1 MINLTS
7 LDQEKYLNQIAKD
20 FEYQSNLIK
29 IYPSSNNFP
38 KCLLDTAALISL
50 LKIGYLTPSNYY
62 LLYKDISN
70 FLEETIEFYIRDK
83 VTKGIKIKYIYE
95 SIQQCQYVIPR
106 IYLMIICGS
115 IYLEFYP
122 IKFREIIYDL
132 LNAAKCVQN
141 PLRAFWIRYFL
152 FKKIKNY
159 LPINIGTYLN
169 NEEYFYEYRKISLL
183 FFLEN
188 LEEMIYFAIRIRKE
202 IFIDDKKLNEKQR
215 TEICSSIEEI
225 IQDIS
230 SFKGLDKNIFV
241 NKVLPKFYDIISN
254 IDDTKDFYLEHI
266 VIAGIIK
273 NFNIELYF
281 DPQGISIIFLTFRKV
296 IYNKDFDIISIFTN
310 LVNNYIK
317 FIKYNN
323 KQENELLKKENISTI
338 KITFDLFFE
347 TYNELQTTYKNSED
361 QEFNK
366 FLELDSSFLK
376 LSFKILKFE
385 KKESKVVIIHTILNS
400 CSKRIN
406 MFNYGFKIETL
417 KKIGTLIEILFKHK
431 ITIFDFPVLETMI
444 NYLDYNQ
451 RRKISLKL
459 IDSFDNKNTN
469 KIDTL
474 EKISKILNIII
485 PLITEEI
492 WNNMDGTD
500 VTQKFK
506 EENKNRHLCKLIYLI
521 NCNDPDIFVKMLNKI
536 KTSLESGS
544 IETTTFTIPIII
556 NYIINYI
563 KNLELYYKDFVN
575 GQKKDEKNNETNKY
589 NIDIPSDIK
598 NDNKKVYFYFINIM
612 YNILNLLKESILIIE
627 NNNNIEAFR
636 YYLLVCYLINKMD
649 YISQINKNLFNELF
663 DEFFQKAMN
672 ILKNIEKS
680 EIKYQMIQY
689 LLCYAKKFTLFFDKF
704 KEKTIL
710 SLIENEFYDFNDL
723 KNYFNIAINLC
734 DFLYFI
740 TKDYKNLEKY
750 IIIIFQL
757 LIKDLESHD
766 NVYLLITLINKLLYY
781 MGKENKP
788 FLIDIINKSI
798 KFLNE
803 AKFFKL
809 ENNKQTYKNT
819 FSYYKNTLGFI
830 EKRKNK
836 NNDSIYKSIILK

>member
-7 LDQEKYLNQIAKD
+7 IDQEKYLNQISKD

-29 IYPSSNNFP
+29 IYPSSNNFS
-38 KCLLDTAALISL
+38 KCLLDTATLISL
-50 LKIGYLTPSNYY
+50 LKLNYLTPANYY
-62 LLYKDISN
+62 LLYKDLSD
-70 FLEETIEFYIRDK
+70 FLEGTIEFYIRDK
-83 VTKGIKIKYIYE
+83 VSKGIKIKYIYE

-122 IKFREIIYDL
+122 IKYREIIYDL
-132 LNAAKCVQN
+132 LDVVKCVQN
-141 PLRAFWIRYFL
+141 PLRGFWIRYFL
-152 FKKIKNY
+152 FKKIKHY
-159 LPINIGTYLN
+159 LPINVGAYLN
-169 NEEYFYEYRKISLL
+169 NEEYFYDYRKISLL
-183 FFLEN
+183 FFLNN
-188 LEEMIYFAIRIRKE
+188 LEEIIIFAIRIRKE
-202 IFIDDKKLNEKQR
+202 IFIDDKKLDEKQR
-215 TEICSSIEEI
+215 KQICSSIEEI

-230 SFKGLDKNIFV
+230 TLKGLDKNIFV
-241 NKVLPKFYDIISN
+241 NKVLPKFYDIIAN
-254 IDDTKDFYLEHI
+254 VDEAKDYYLEHI
-266 VIAGIIK
+266 IIATIIK
-273 NFNIELYF
+273 NFNIILYF
-281 DPQGISIIFLTFRKV
+281 DPQGISIIFLIFRKV
-296 IYNKDFDIISIFTN
+296 IYNKDFDIISIFNN

-317 FIKYNN
+317 FIKYNK

-361 QEFNK
+361 KEFNQ

-376 LSFKILKFE
+376 LSFKILKYE
-385 KKESKVVIIHTILNS
+385 KSESKVVIIHTILNS

-406 MFNYGFKIETL
+406 MFNYGFKIDTL
-417 KKIGTLIEILFKHK
+417 KKIGALIEILFKHK
-431 ITIFDFPVLETMI
+431 ITIFDYPVLETMI

-451 RRKISLKL
+451 RRNISLKL

-474 EKISKILNIII
+474 EKISKILNLII

-500 VTQKFK
+500 TTQKFK
-506 EENKNRHLCKLIYLI
+506 EENKNKHLCKLIYLI

-536 KTSLESGS
+536 KKSLESGS
-544 IETTTFTIPIII
+544 VETTNFTIPTII

-563 KNLELYYKDFVN
+563 KNLELYYKCFVN
-575 GQKKDEKNNETNKY
+575 EQNNKEKNVEINKY

-598 NDNKKVYFYFINIM
+598 KDNKKVYFYFINIM
-612 YNILNLLKESILIIE
+612 YNILNLLKECILIIE
-627 NNNNIEAFR
+627 NNDDNEAFK
-636 YYLLVCYLINKMD
+636 YYLMVCYLMNKMD
-649 YISQINKNLFNELF
+649 YISQINKNLFGELF
-663 DEFFQKAMN
+663 SEFFQKAMN
-672 ILKNIEKS
+672 ILNNIKKS
-680 EIKYQMIQY
+680 ENKYQMIQY
-689 LLCYAKKFTLFFDKF
+689 LLCYAQKFTLFFDKF

-723 KNYFNIAINLC
+723 QNYFNIAINLC

-740 TKDYKNLEKY
+740 AKDYKNLEKY

-757 LIKDLESHD
+757 LIKDLESYE
-766 NVYLLITLINKLLYY
+766 NVHLLINLINKLLYY

-798 KFLNE
+798 KFLNG
-803 AKFFKL
+803 AKFFNL
-809 ENNKQTYKNT
+809 EKNKQTYKNT
-819 FSYYKNTLGFI
+819 FSYYRNTLEFI